1 MEENTLNPK
10 THEHTVIQGS
20 VEWRKKLRGM
30 ECSRKKE
37 KLEEGGTLDW
47 RQYKN
52 NDKSGSG
59 GGGEERTIFK

>member
-20 VEWRKKLRGM
+20 AEWRKKLRGWNVL
-30 ECSRKKE
+30 EKK
-37 KLEEGGTLDW
+37 KLKEGGTLDW